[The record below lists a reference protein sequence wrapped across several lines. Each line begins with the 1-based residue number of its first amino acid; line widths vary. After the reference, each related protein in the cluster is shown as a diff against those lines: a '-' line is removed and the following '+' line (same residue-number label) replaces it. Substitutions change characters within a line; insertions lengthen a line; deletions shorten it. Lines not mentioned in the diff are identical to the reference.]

1 MPHVT
6 IARDLALTLLAG
18 VFWFLDRRIA
28 GGWAQPRWVELA
40 VAIMAGVMTA
50 VVGFLIHEWSHLA
63 GASVTKSRVHYPNR
77 LLAPLLFHFD
87 TTQNDRTQFLAMSYG
102 GYLGSAIG
110 VAAILLFAPLGELSG
125 LVALGLAS
133 LGMIV
138 TFIAEVPTTVRVLR
152 GAPLPSGYAF
162 VPPK

>member
-1 MPHVT
+1 MAPW
-6 IARDLALTLLAG
+6 LATT
-18 VFWFLDRRIA
+18 V
-28 GGWAQPRWVELA
+28 A
-40 VAIMAGVMTA
+40 VMAGVMTA
-50 VVGFLIHEWSHLA
+50 VVGFLVHEWSHLA
-63 GASVTKSRVHYPNR
+63 GARFTGSRVHYPNR

-87 TTQNDRTQFLAMSYG
+87 TKENDRAQFLAMSYG
-102 GYLGSAIG
+102 GYLGSAVG
-110 VAAILLFAPLGELSG
+110 VAAILLFAPLHELSG
-125 LVALGLAS
+125 MVAAGLAS